1 MGYAA
6 VLLHPAVA
14 EDIVFK
20 NGLRS
25 SGRIV
30 ARGTDFISVQVESGL
45 IRYPLAS
52 VQTIN
57 GQPIGQ
63 STALAAVPFDLQSS
77 GGKESQADRPASA
90 AQPTPGA
97 EDSQVSFATP
107 TSTPVK
113 LASQEPEAAS
123 NQKVSA
129 PLSPDRWNFD
139 LFLLGF
145 LGAAGIWMR
154 SLQAVQKD
162 LRNRQIEP
170 DFWTKASLFLPGVGA
185 LAYFVTKGFSEK
197 VSAFKVHRARS
208 AAMESEEPA
217 PGPTQSKSGTGLAFP
232 FLRRAL
238 PVSAGRVAEPSQQG
252 LVFLDGDRQLV
263 ATSGGELASG
273 LDNASAML
281 EEALREQASD
291 IHIEPTGD
299 AYRLRFRLDGI
310 LHERAPYE
318 PSEGVRLVTAIKSL
332 AQIDVA
338 EKRRA
343 QDGKFRAAIDGREVD
358 FRVATA
364 NSVYGEKMVIRVLDR
379 AGGVF
384 DLATLGMS
392 EEMLAL
398 VQSTIHSKNGMILAT
413 GPTGS
418 GKTSTL
424 YAALRQL
431 DSSSLNIMTIEDP
444 PEYDLSGATQI
455 AVNPRAGTT
464 YEAGLRSILR
474 QDPDVILVGEMRD
487 AEASAVAL
495 RSALTGHLVLS
506 SLHTKDAIGT
516 IARLQDMGIERYQV
530 ASALLMVLA
539 QRLVRVLCP
548 HCRVGYP
555 AVGDE
560 LEAIGLSFDP
570 GAMLYAAQGC
580 EACNG
585 TGFHGR
591 TGVFELLVMD
601 EELRRA
607 IGEGVDEAG
616 LLEMATQR
624 GFKSYRYDGA
634 EKVLLGITTVN
645 EILQAA

>member
-1 MGYAA
+1 
-6 VLLHPAVA
+6 
-14 EDIVFK
+14 
-20 NGLRS
+20 
-25 SGRIV
+25 
-30 ARGTDFISVQVESGL
+30 
-45 IRYPLAS
+45 
-52 VQTIN
+52 
-57 GQPIGQ
+57 
-63 STALAAVPFDLQSS
+63 
-77 GGKESQADRPASA
+77 
-90 AQPTPGA
+90 
-97 EDSQVSFATP
+97 
-107 TSTPVK
+107 
-113 LASQEPEAAS
+113 
-123 NQKVSA
+123 
-129 PLSPDRWNFD
+129 
-139 LFLLGF
+139 
-145 LGAAGIWMR
+145 
-154 SLQAVQKD
+154 
-162 LRNRQIEP
+162 
-170 DFWTKASLFLPGVGA
+170 
-185 LAYFVTKGFSEK
+185 
-197 VSAFKVHRARS
+197 
-208 AAMESEEPA
+208 
-217 PGPTQSKSGTGLAFP
+217 
-232 FLRRAL
+232 
-238 PVSAGRVAEPSQQG
+238 
-252 LVFLDGDRQLV
+252 
-263 ATSGGELASG
+263 
-273 LDNASAML
+273 
-281 EEALREQASD
+281 
-291 IHIEPTGD
+291 
-299 AYRLRFRLDGI
+299 
-310 LHERAPYE
+310 

-392 EEMLAL
+392 EEMLVQ

-455 AVNPRAGTT
+455 AVNPRAGVT

-516 IARLQDMGIERYQV
+516 ITRLQDMGIERYQV

-548 HCRVGYP
+548 DCRVGYP

-560 LEAIGLSFDP
+560 LETIGLSFDP
-570 GAMLYAAQGC
+570 GATLYAAQGC

-585 TGFHGR
+585 TGFRGR
-591 TGVFELLVMD
+591 TGIFELLVLD
-601 EELRRA
+601 EEMRRA

-624 GFKSYRYDGA
+624 GFRSYRYDGG

-645 EILQAA
+645 EVLQAA

>member
-1 MGYAA
+1 
-6 VLLHPAVA
+6 
-14 EDIVFK
+14 
-20 NGLRS
+20 
-25 SGRIV
+25 
-30 ARGTDFISVQVESGL
+30 VQVDSGL

-57 GQPIGQ
+57 GQPVGQ

-77 GGKESQADRPASA
+77 GGKESQA
-90 AQPTPGA
+90 AQPSPTIQPNPGA
-97 EDSQVSFATP
+97 ADSQVSFATP
-107 TSTPVK
+107 ASTPVK
-113 LASQEPEAAS
+113 LGAKEAETASV
-123 NQKVSA
+123 QKASA

-162 LRNRQIEP
+162 LRTRQVDP
-170 DFWTKASLFLPGVGA
+170 GFWTKMTLILPGVGA
-185 LAYFVTKGFSEK
+185 VAYFVTKGFTQQL
-197 VSAFKVHRARS
+197 SAFQMRRAR
-208 AAMESEEPA
+208 AAAVETAEPEA
-217 PGPTQSKSGTGLAFP
+217 GAAQSKSGTGLSFP
-232 FLRRAL
+232 FLRPAV
-238 PVSAGRVAEPSQQG
+238 PVSNGGVAEVPAQG
-252 LVFLDGDRQLV
+252 LTFLDGDRQLM
-263 ATSGGELASG
+263 AMPGGGELASG
-273 LDNASAML
+273 LDNAGAML

-299 AYRLRFRLDGI
+299 AYRLRYRLDGI

-392 EEMLAL
+392 EEMLVQ

-455 AVNPRAGTT
+455 AVNPRAGVT

-516 IARLQDMGIERYQV
+516 ITRLQDMGIERYQV

-548 HCRVGYP
+548 DCRVGYP

-560 LEAIGLSFDP
+560 LETIGLSFDP
-570 GAMLYAAQGC
+570 GATLYAAQGC

-585 TGFHGR
+585 TGFRGR
-591 TGVFELLVMD
+591 TGIFELLVLD
-601 EELRRA
+601 EEMRRA

-624 GFKSYRYDGA
+624 GFRSYRYDGG

-645 EILQAA
+645 EVLQAA